1 MTRNNTLNQLIGG
14 FKIFYE
20 QEKILVLNIRM
31 PWVLY
36 SRVGAYLSKSLNVVK
51 RPVWELLSTVND
63 FNSFLFAKKH
73 NLRQF
78 ETRKCQK
85 RSLRRPQR
93 KSLSQSLVTTTYII
107 YYAKEI
113 MLKKEN
119 KYVVNF

>member
-1 MTRNNTLNQLIGG
+1 MNDLN
-14 FKIFYE
+14 Y
-20 QEKILVLNIRM
+20 
-31 PWVLY
+31 
-36 SRVGAYLSKSLNVVK
+36 
-51 RPVWELLSTVND
+51 
-63 FNSFLFAKKH
+63 FLFAKKH

-78 ETRKCQK
+78 ETRKRQK

>member
-1 MTRNNTLNQLIGG
+1 M
-14 FKIFYE
+14 
-20 QEKILVLNIRM
+20 
-31 PWVLY
+31 
-36 SRVGAYLSKSLNVVK
+36 
-51 RPVWELLSTVND
+51 ND
-63 FNSFLFAKKH
+63 FNYFLFAKKH

-78 ETRKCQK
+78 ETRKRQK

-93 KSLSQSLVTTTYII
+93 KSLSQSLVTTYII